1 MFFIDTWKK
10 FYYPLIFIFY
20 FLLFEIIKRLIN
32 KLFYEINSFP
42 ILFEINISFY
52 LFNYL
57 SNLIIFKISNNNFL
71 PNITVIIQELTRKTE
86 FYRIRFEIMVKEERN
101 RGIGDVL
108 RHRNS
113 KGVTYWKFYFPRQW
127 ASRTGILLFDRVL
140 FTRNMYRG
148 RTAGTETDH
157 VYVVSP
163 RLNIPRRCAF
173 RLGFV

>member
-1 MFFIDTWKK
+1 MFFINTWKK

-32 KLFYEINSFP
+32 KLFEINSFP

-71 PNITVIIQELTRKTE
+71 PNIIVIIQELTRKTE

-113 KGVTYWKFYFPRQW
+113 KGVTYWKFYFPRQ
-127 ASRTGILLFDRVL
+127 
-140 FTRNMYRG
+140 
-148 RTAGTETDH
+148 
-157 VYVVSP
+157 
-163 RLNIPRRCAF
+163 
-173 RLGFV
+173 